1 MVVGTIVLKIK
12 EKGGEAMYKKLL
24 FVGVFV
30 FIFNLTYSQSQTI
43 LDVPGLGK
51 VEADLAKMEIVFT
64 CYNP

>member
-1 MVVGTIVLKIK
+1 
-12 EKGGEAMYKKLL
+12 MYKKLL